1 MNETT
6 KLELHPILENDG
18 DIFITVKENKL
29 KIVCRIDDAVQKVA
43 FSQMLMLQEKTLIP
57 MEVLEHY
64 FNKPEAEQVFVD
76 FVNDCNSF
84 VYTVDLEDKTF
95 SHVLYNFI
103 FFMDFRFHVM
113 ELRSP
118 PKVVFGTLQNE
129 KEWKNI
135 TVDTPKNLTSNGF
148 SNEN

>member
-43 FSQMLMLQEKTLIP
+43 FSQMLMLQEKKVVP

-84 VYTVDLEDKTF
+84 VHTTDLEDKTF

-103 FFMDFRFHVM
+103 CFMDFRFHVM